1 MRVFY
6 RVFALGILYNRVMTT
21 DLLEKAIGRVR
32 ELPEEEQEAVAAV
45 MLQMAGADAPAVQL
59 DDETRAAIREG
70 VAQGERGEFV
80 PDEVVAKADK
90 RRGL

>member
-1 MRVFY
+1 
-6 RVFALGILYNRVMTT
+6 MTT

-80 PDEVVAKADK
+80 PDEVVAKANK
-90 RRGL
+90 RHGL